1 MTAGIPTCSGSRKGR
16 MKNKTLQWLYRV
28 TGRKKG
34 YIACLTAAEMLH
46 GASGVLYALF
56 LRNIVDSAVQQNRGL
71 FWQGVISIILLVA
84 GQIALEAFVRWMSEL
99 ARSSMENLFKDRE
112 TRFILQKDYARV
124 NSIHS
129 GEWMN
134 RLTNDTVVV
143 ANGYVDILPGFAGM
157 AVRLVS
163 ALVMLV
169 ILSPSFAAI
178 LLPGGLL
185 IVLLTYTLRKQL
197 KKMHKRMQEK
207 DGAVRIFLQE
217 RIGNLGM
224 IKSFAAEKKTADD
237 AEKKMQEHQRARMR
251 KNYFSNACNTG
262 LAAVIEGMYLP
273 GVCYCAWGILTGTVS
288 YGTLTAVM
296 QLLGQIQ
303 RPFVSISGYL
313 PKYYAMLASAERL
326 MEIETFPEDCAGK
339 TLGRDEISG
348 LYEGRLQAFGLSHAD
363 YTYYPAGEWTDET
376 GKANMPVVLQDLS
389 VEIHRGEYVA
399 FTGHSG
405 CGKSTVLKLLMS
417 LYPLDGGTRDI
428 LLTDGTIL
436 PLTAE
441 YRRLFAY
448 VPQGNQ
454 LMTGTIREI
463 VSFAEEGEADET
475 RIREALRIACAEDF
489 VEELEDGID
498 TRLGERGTGLSEG
511 QMQRIAIARA
521 LYSQSPVLLLDEAT
535 SALDGAT
542 EEKLLF
548 NLRNLTDKTV
558 IIVTHREAALAICD
572 RVMEFGENGVT
583 EK

>member
-1 MTAGIPTCSGSRKGR
+1 
-16 MKNKTLQWLYRV
+16 
-28 TGRKKG
+28 
-34 YIACLTAAEMLH
+34 
-46 GASGVLYALF
+46 
-56 LRNIVDSAVQQNRGL
+56 
-71 FWQGVISIILLVA
+71 
-84 GQIALEAFVRWMSEL
+84 
-99 ARSSMENLFKDRE
+99 
-112 TRFILQKDYARV
+112 
-124 NSIHS
+124 
-129 GEWMN
+129 
-134 RLTNDTVVV
+134 
-143 ANGYVDILPGFAGM
+143 
-157 AVRLVS
+157 
-163 ALVMLV
+163 
-169 ILSPSFAAI
+169 
-178 LLPGGLL
+178 
-185 IVLLTYTLRKQL
+185 
-197 KKMHKRMQEK
+197 
-207 DGAVRIFLQE
+207 
-217 RIGNLGM
+217 
-224 IKSFAAEKKTADD
+224 
-237 AEKKMQEHQRARMR
+237 
-251 KNYFSNACNTG
+251 
-262 LAAVIEGMYLP
+262 
-273 GVCYCAWGILTGTVS
+273 
-288 YGTLTAVM
+288 
-296 QLLGQIQ
+296 
-303 RPFVSISGYL
+303 
-313 PKYYAMLASAERL
+313 
-326 MEIETFPEDCAGK
+326 
-339 TLGRDEISG
+339 
-348 LYEGRLQAFGLSHAD
+348 
-363 YTYYPAGEWTDET
+363 
-376 GKANMPVVLQDLS
+376 
-389 VEIHRGEYVA
+389 
-399 FTGHSG
+399 
-405 CGKSTVLKLLMS
+405 MS